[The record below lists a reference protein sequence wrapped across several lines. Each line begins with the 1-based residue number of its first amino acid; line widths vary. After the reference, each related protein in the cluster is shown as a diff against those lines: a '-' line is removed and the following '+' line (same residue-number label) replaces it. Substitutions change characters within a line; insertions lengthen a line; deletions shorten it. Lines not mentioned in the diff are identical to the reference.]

1 MQLLAVPNWIAMT
14 FPKFAV
20 ALFSFGAMI
29 CGFFAA
35 YYWLQSSKPSPS
47 EVPAATASVS
57 DNLPL
62 HQLTTQVEIIGIRD
76 ALKEAAV
83 HNKTASIWSAWAA
96 GLGGLAA
103 LASFFQ

>member
-1 MQLLAVPNWIAMT
+1 M
-14 FPKFAV
+14 F
-20 ALFSFGAMI
+20 

-35 YYWLQSSKPSPS
+35 YFWLQSSKPSPP
-47 EVPAATASVS
+47 EIPAPDASLS
-57 DNLPL
+57 DNPEL

-76 ALKEAAV
+76 ALKEAAA

-103 LASFFQ
+103 LASLFQ